1 MTHHTKTLAVLLA
14 AATLTGGLAAPAMAA
29 DTTTPDTGDQDTTP
43 TPTEGWTLATP
54 KGDVPLSEDSQ
65 GELAPA
71 QPVDWGAKPDGKIT
85 AVGPDQETVAL
96 TPVDTATDATAAYGT
111 ATVTGELTGETKKG
125 AVIRVPYTYT
135 EGTPVTGPDDT
146 PITRDG
152 NGDWTLTMSGALDKD
167 NKPPFQ
173 EVVLSDGTKLPVTWG
188 APTLT
193 QTDAT
198 GRAWTATGTVA
209 DSTNTLGQKL
219 HVTATASR
227 AWDPSLTIGL
237 TRKAGDGAT
246 TPISLSDGV
255 IKDVTAVKDGLELTA
270 PTLPHDA
277 MGDAYQP
284 VLTAG
289 NESDVTTDV
298 KASLGDDGERVW
310 TIAIHYTGVD
320 GKDGVKTV
328 TVRQPFDKPAPD
340 TSNPEAALESIT
352 VNGETIRDWNPD
364 VRDYTIRAGEHDR
377 VLVKPVAKP
386 GQTVT
391 AGDARQTAYTTVQT
405 WIVSK
410 DGQSRTYT
418 VTLVRDHATP
428 TADEAFT
435 PRDAVDLGGKTE
447 APSKDTTR
455 VEHVG
460 YSVDGAFTPVDE
472 DSYTIPEG
480 GVFAYQSYAGQTVK
494 VGSGRAHGMT
504 WTYSLGVLAPDG
516 VAYGSHD
523 YQVTYITAATHK
535 AELSAIKTD
544 GKPISGFSPTV
555 TEYTVPVNDPDKY
568 VVTADWDK
576 QSGMAV
582 ANHKDGRTVTLT
594 VSSADGLASRTYT
607 VKVVKAST
615 LPDTGVPMLGV
626 AAAGM
631 LTALMAGV
639 AAMLTRRRGVRF

>member
-1 MTHHTKTLAVLLA
+1 MTHHTKTLAALLA
-14 AATLTGGLAAPAMAA
+14 AATLAGGLAAPAMAA

-43 TPTEGWTLATP
+43 APAEGWTLATP
-54 KGDVPLSEDSQ
+54 GGDVTLQEDGH
-65 GELAPA
+65 GELTPA
-71 QPVDWGAKPDGKIT
+71 RPVDWGAKPDGAIT
-85 AVGPDQETVAL
+85 AVGPDRETAAL
-96 TPVDTATDATAAYGT
+96 TAADTATDATAAYGT
-111 ATVTGELTGETKKG
+111 ATVKGELTGETKQG
-125 AVIRVPYTYT
+125 ITIRVPYTYT
-135 EGTPVTGPDDT
+135 EGKPVTGPDGT
-146 PITRDG
+146 PITRGDD
-152 NGDWTLTMSGALDKD
+152 GDWTLTVSGALDKD

-173 EVVLSDGTKLPVTWG
+173 EIVLSDGTRLPVTWD

-193 QTDAT
+193 QTDDT
-198 GRAWTATGTVA
+198 GRAWTAAGTVA
-209 DSTNTLGQKL
+209 DSTNTLGQRL
-219 HVTATASR
+219 HVTVTASR

-237 TRKAGDGAT
+237 TRKTGDGAS
-246 TPISLSDGV
+246 TPISLDDGA
-255 IKDVTAVKDGLELTA
+255 IKDVTALKDGVELTA
-270 PTLPHDA
+270 PTLPHEA

-289 NESDVTTDV
+289 NESDVKTDV

-320 GKDGVKTV
+320 GKDGVKTI
-328 TVRQPFDKPAPD
+328 TVHQPFAKPAPD
-340 TSNPEAALESIT
+340 ASNPEAALESIT
-352 VNGETIRDWNPD
+352 VNGDAIKDWNPD

-405 WIVSK
+405 WVVSK
-410 DGQSRTYT
+410 DGQSRVYT

-435 PRDAVDLGGKTE
+435 PKEAVDLGGDTE
-447 APSKDTTR
+447 APSRDATQ

-460 YSVDGAFTPVDE
+460 YSVDGAFTPVDG

-480 GVFAYQSYAGQTVK
+480 GVFAYRSYAGQTVK

-523 YQVTYITAATHK
+523 YQVTYLTAATHK

-544 GKPISGFSPTV
+544 GKPIDGFSPTV
-555 TEYTVPVNDPDKY
+555 TDYTVPVNDPDKY

-594 VSSADGLASRTYT
+594 VSSADGLVSRTYT
-607 VKVVKAST
+607 VNVVKAST

-626 AAAGM
+626 GVAG
-631 LTALMAGV
+631 LLVTLMAGV
-639 AAMLTRRRGVRF
+639 AAVLTRRRGVRL